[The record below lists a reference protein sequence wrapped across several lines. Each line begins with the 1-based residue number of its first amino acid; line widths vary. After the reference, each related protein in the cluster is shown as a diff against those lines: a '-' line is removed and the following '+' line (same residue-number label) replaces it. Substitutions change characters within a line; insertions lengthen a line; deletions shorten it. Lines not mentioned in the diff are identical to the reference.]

1 MQTLKWVSS
10 SFTLFAALALLS
22 GCNLNQV
29 IQAPAPQPVGPPLQS
44 APPILNAVQTTPV
57 GTQLIVEPYAH
68 ATPFLNAM
76 AAARSSIDVEMY
88 EITDFQVEQA
98 LMHAAQRKVLVCVL
112 LDKHPYDTNPASVAQ
127 TVKRLQQGGVQVR
140 FAPSRFL
147 YDHAKTMVVDGKV
160 AFIGSANFTYSGL
173 DTNREYDVETS
184 DAAVVAAVS
193 AVFEAD
199 WTGQKAGTGSRKPL
213 VLSPGAQAVL
223 LPFMADAKSTLD
235 VETEEVPDA
244 QVAHVLK
251 TDAHRGVD
259 VTLIEAET
267 NETDHGW
274 GARELANLSQQGVHV
289 EILHRPYLHAKLI
302 LADGRAFIG
311 SENLSATSLEH
322 NREVGIFLS
331 NPELVEQLQQQF
343 ESDSAV
349 ALAPNRL

>member
-1 MQTLKWVSS
+1 MAKFNLRLYGLNCGLSLILLS
-10 SFTLFAALALLS
+10 LLS
-22 GCNLNQV
+22 GCEPILV
-29 IQAPAPQPVGPPLQS
+29 PKSVPIQATISKEPRP
-44 APPILNAVQTTPV
+44 TFPV

-68 ATPFLNAM
+68 ATPYLHAI
-76 AAARSSIDVEMY
+76 AAARSRIDVEMY
-88 EITDFQVEQA
+88 ELTDFQVEQA
-98 LMHAAQRKVLVCVL
+98 LMNAALRGVQVRVL
-112 LDKHPYDTNPASVAQ
+112 LDKHPYDTNPARVAQ
-127 TVKRLQQGGVQVR
+127 TANRLQQGGVQVR
-140 FAPSRFL
+140 FAPSRFP

-184 DAAVVAAVS
+184 DAAVAAAVS

-199 WTGQKAGTGSRKPL
+199 WTGQKAGIGPCKSI

-223 LPFMADAKSTLD
+223 LPFMAAAKSTLD

-244 QVAHVLK
+244 QVAHVLE
-251 TDAHRGVD
+251 TDAHRGVN

-274 GARELANLSQQGVHV
+274 GARELANLAKQGVHV

-302 LADGRAFIG
+302 LADGQAFIG
-311 SENLSATSLEH
+311 SENLSAPSLER

-331 NPELVEQLQQQF
+331 NSELVEQLRQQF
-343 ESDSAV
+343 DSDSAV
-349 ALAPNRL
+349 ALAPNRV